1 MKYLQII
8 LMTESTN
15 NDEDRYW
22 DDVDNDGD
30 DDDNDWDND
39 DNSNKDSEEL
49 TT

>member
-1 MKYLQII
+1 MI
-8 LMTESTN
+8 ESTN

-30 DDDNDWDND
+30 DDDHDDGDND